1 MRKINFLFAMILMAM
16 VSQVSFGQA
25 FEQGTKVI
33 SVGYGFGNLNKALFS
48 AYQSNDGY
56 QYKGFGP
63 LFGKFEYGV
72 SDKIGLGLNIA
83 HIGSTMTWNEGSYK
97 SEMAWRNTSAL
108 MRLNIH
114 FSNSDKLDAFWGAG
128 VGYRFG
134 KWDYSDN
141 DPSMDDITFSNVIPL
156 GFETTIGVRYF
167 FVEHVGV
174 YAEAGLAKA
183 PIQFG
188 LSAKF

>member
-25 FEQGTKVI
+25 FEQGTKVV
-33 SVGYGFGNLNKALFS
+33 SLGYGFGNLNRAVFKLYEDEA
-48 AYQSNDGY
+48 GY
-56 QYKGFGP
+56 KYSGMGP
-63 LFGKFEYGV
+63 LFAKFEYGV

-83 HIGSTMTWNEGSYK
+83 HIGANVKYGTGTSQEEIN
-97 SEMAWRNTSAL
+97 WRNTSAL
-108 MRLNIH
+108 LRMNIH

-134 KWDYSDN
+134 SWKFKSETGGVDGEVVN
-141 DPSMDDITFSNVIPL
+141 LIPL

-167 FVEHVGV
+167 FVEHIGI
-174 YAEAGLAKA
+174 YAEAGIAKA

-188 LSAKF
+188 LNVKF